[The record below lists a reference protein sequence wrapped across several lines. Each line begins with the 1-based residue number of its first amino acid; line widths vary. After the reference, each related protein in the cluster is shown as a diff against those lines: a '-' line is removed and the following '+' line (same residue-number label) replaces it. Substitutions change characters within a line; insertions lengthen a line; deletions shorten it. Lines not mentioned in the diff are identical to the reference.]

1 MKSQLDFRQASISVL
16 TGLLSAFL
24 LGLAGFFQ
32 NSLNWTYFLVFFFV
46 GLGMHRFIT
55 GIFNI
60 ISPIQ
65 TKQADPKD
73 LENKAIVAEVFK
85 QSRN

>member
-1 MKSQLDFRQASISVL
+1 MKSQLDFRQASISIL

-55 GIFNI
+55 AIFNI
-60 ISPIQ
+60 IAPLQ
-65 TKQADPKD
+65 AKQADPKD